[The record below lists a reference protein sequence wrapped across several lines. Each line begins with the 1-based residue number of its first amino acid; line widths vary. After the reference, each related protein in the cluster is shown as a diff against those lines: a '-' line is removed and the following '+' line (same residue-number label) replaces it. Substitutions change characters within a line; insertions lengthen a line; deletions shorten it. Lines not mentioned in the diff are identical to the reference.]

1 MWSSAFLPGRATFP
15 QLVCHKTDKMDAPSI
30 DETRELLIGTWIA
43 MAMIVEILVEQELV
57 SREELLLLLS
67 RAETAAC
74 DRRSTAIA
82 GLRLLIERGFS

>member
-1 MWSSAFLPGRATFP
+1 
-15 QLVCHKTDKMDAPSI
+15 MDAPSI

-43 MAMIVEILVEQELV
+43 MAMVVEMLIEQELV

-67 RAETAAC
+67 RAEGAAG

-82 GLRLLIERGFS
+82 GLRLLVERGFG